1 MELKTL
7 SSFLFSKKGGAGLGL
22 EFDYFY
28 KRDLERFQFFMLPKI
43 LVTGEQFKTISSDAK
58 ILYAC
63 LFDRISLS
71 AKNDWLDKEGRIY
84 IIFTIEEIMKTINR
98 SRPTAVKA
106 LDELDKN
113 TRGIGL
119 IERKRLGFGKP
130 NIIYVKDFTS
140 YEGEKLENQ
149 TSRSKDIELQEVKK
163 FNYRSKETELQEVKK
178 VDPTNTNYI
187 KTDYIKTDYIK
198 TDFNQEQKAFGA
210 FQNVFLSNKELS
222 NLKTIL
228 SNQLDNYIQRLSSYL
243 KSTGRTYEDH
253 EATILSW
260 FYKDQGQQT
269 RSEKSNIP
277 SLEEYERGEH
287 L

>member
-7 SSFLFSKKGGAGLGL
+7 SSFLFSKKGGAGL

-84 IIFTIEEIMKTINR
+84 IIFTIEEIMRTINR

-113 TRGIGL
+113 TGGIGL

-140 YEGEKLENQ
+140 YEGKKLENQ
-149 TSRSKDIELQEVKK
+149 TSSSKEIELQEVKN
-163 FNYRSKETELQEVKK
+163 FNSRSKENKLQEVKK
-178 VDPTNTNYI
+178 LDPTNTNYI
-187 KTDYIKTDYIK
+187 KTDSTK
-198 TDFNQEQKAFGA
+198 TDFNQEQKAFGT

-228 SNQLDNYIQRLSSYL
+228 SNQLENYIQRLSSYL

>member
-7 SSFLFSKKGGAGLGL
+7 SSFLFSKKGGLGLGL

-187 KTDYIKTDYIK
+187 KTDSTK

-228 SNQLDNYIQRLSSYL
+228 SHQLENYIQRLSSYL

>member
-1 MELKTL
+1 MELKTQ

-187 KTDYIKTDYIK
+187 KTDYIKTD
-198 TDFNQEQKAFGA
+198 FNQEQKAFGA

-228 SNQLDNYIQRLSSYL
+228 SHQLENYIQRLSSYL

>member
-28 KRDLERFQFFMLPKI
+28 KRDIERFQFFMLPKI
-43 LVTGEQFKTISSDAK
+43 LVTGEHFKTISSDAK

-187 KTDYIKTDYIK
+187 KTDYIN
-198 TDFNQEQKAFGA
+198 TDFNQEQKTFGA

-228 SNQLDNYIQRLSSYL
+228 SHQLENYIQRLSSYL

>member
-7 SSFLFSKKGGAGLGL
+7 SSFLFSKKGGAEL

-113 TRGIGL
+113 TGGIGL

-149 TSRSKDIELQEVKK
+149 TSSSKEIELQEVKN
-163 FNYRSKETELQEVKK
+163 FNYRSKETKLQEVKK

-187 KTDYIKTDYIK
+187 KTDSTK

-228 SNQLDNYIQRLSSYL
+228 SNQLENYIQRLSSYL

>member
-113 TRGIGL
+113 TGGIGL

-140 YEGEKLENQ
+140 YEVEKLENQ
-149 TSRSKDIELQEVKK
+149 TSRSKDIELQEVKN
-163 FNYRSKETELQEVKK
+163 FNSRSKETELLEVKK
-178 VDPTNTNYI
+178 LDPTNTNYI
-187 KTDYIKTDYIK
+187 KTDYIN

-228 SNQLDNYIQRLSSYL
+228 SNQLENYIQRLSSYL

-269 RSEKSNIP
+269 RSERSKIP
-277 SLEEYERGEH
+277 SFKEYERGEH

>member
-7 SSFLFSKKGGAGLGL
+7 SSFLFSKKGGAGL
-22 EFDYFY
+22 EFEYFY
-28 KRDLERFQFFMLPKI
+28 KRDLERFQFFMLHKI
-43 LVTGEQFKTISSDAK
+43 LVMGEQFKTISSDAK

-113 TRGIGL
+113 TGGIGL

-187 KTDYIKTDYIK
+187 KTDYIKTD
-198 TDFNQEQKAFGA
+198 FNQEQKAFGA

-228 SNQLDNYIQRLSSYL
+228 SNQLENYIQRLSSYL

>member
-113 TRGIGL
+113 TGGIGL

-187 KTDYIKTDYIK
+187 KTDSTK

-228 SNQLDNYIQRLSSYL
+228 SNQLENYIQRLSSYL

>member
-28 KRDLERFQFFMLPKI
+28 KRDIERFQFFMLPKI

-187 KTDYIKTDYIK
+187 KTDYIN
-198 TDFNQEQKAFGA
+198 TDFNQEQKTFGA

-228 SNQLDNYIQRLSSYL
+228 SNQLENYIQRLSSYL

>member
-7 SSFLFSKKGGAGLGL
+7 SSFLFSKKGGAGL

-113 TRGIGL
+113 TGGIGL

-149 TSRSKDIELQEVKK
+149 TSGSKDIELQEVKK

-187 KTDYIKTDYIK
+187 KTDSIK

-228 SNQLDNYIQRLSSYL
+228 SNQLENYIQRLSSYL

>member
-140 YEGEKLENQ
+140 HEGEKLENQ

-187 KTDYIKTDYIK
+187 KTDFIK

-228 SNQLDNYIQRLSSYL
+228 SNQLENYIQRLSSYL

>member
-7 SSFLFSKKGGAGLGL
+7 SSFLFSKKGGLGLGL

-71 AKNDWLDKEGRIY
+71 AKNDWLDEEGRIY

-113 TRGIGL
+113 TGGIGL

-163 FNYRSKETELQEVKK
+163 FNYRSKGTELQEVKK

-187 KTDYIKTDYIK
+187 KTDSTK
-198 TDFNQEQKAFGA
+198 TDFNQEQKAFGD

-228 SNQLDNYIQRLSSYL
+228 SHQLENYIQRLSSYL

>member
-28 KRDLERFQFFMLPKI
+28 KRDLEKFQFFMLPKI
-43 LVTGEQFKTISSDAK
+43 LVTGEEFKTISSDAK

-71 AKNDWLDKEGRIY
+71 AKNNWLDEGGRIY

-106 LDELDKN
+106 LNELDKS
-113 TRGIGL
+113 TGGSGL

-140 YEGEKLENQ
+140 YNDERSKNKN
-149 TSRSKDIELQEVKK
+149 SRSKEIKLQEVK
-163 FNYRSKETELQEVKK
+163 NINLRSKK
-178 VDPTNTNYI
+178 
-187 KTDYIKTDYIK
+187 
-198 TDFNQEQKAFGA
+198 
-210 FQNVFLSNKELS
+210 
-222 NLKTIL
+222 
-228 SNQLDNYIQRLSSYL
+228 
-243 KSTGRTYEDH
+243 
-253 EATILSW
+253 
-260 FYKDQGQQT
+260 
-269 RSEKSNIP
+269 
-277 SLEEYERGEH
+277 
-287 L
+287 

>member
-7 SSFLFSKKGGAGLGL
+7 SSFLFSKKGGAGL

-43 LVTGEQFKTISSDAK
+43 LVMGEQFKTISSDAK

-71 AKNDWLDKEGRIY
+71 AKNDWLDEEGRIY

-113 TRGIGL
+113 TGGIGL

-149 TSRSKDIELQEVKK
+149 TSSSKEIELQEVKN
-163 FNYRSKETELQEVKK
+163 FNYRSKETKLQEVKK

-187 KTDYIKTDYIK
+187 KTDSTK

-228 SNQLDNYIQRLSSYL
+228 SNQLENYIQRLSSYL

>member
-7 SSFLFSKKGGAGLGL
+7 SSFLFSKKGGAGL

-43 LVTGEQFKTISSDAK
+43 LVMGEQFKTISSDAK

-113 TRGIGL
+113 TGGIGL

-187 KTDYIKTDYIK
+187 KTDYIKTD
-198 TDFNQEQKAFGA
+198 FNQEQKAFGA

-228 SNQLDNYIQRLSSYL
+228 SNQLENYIQRLSSYL

>member
-187 KTDYIKTDYIK
+187 KTDYIKTD
-198 TDFNQEQKAFGA
+198 FNQEQKAFGA

-228 SNQLDNYIQRLSSYL
+228 SNQLENYIQRLSSYL

-260 FYKDQGQQT
+260 FYKDQQRYILTQT
-269 RSEKSNIP
+269 VRIHFKISC
-277 SLEEYERGEH
+277 
-287 L
+287 

>member
-7 SSFLFSKKGGAGLGL
+7 SSFLFSKKGGAGL

-113 TRGIGL
+113 TGGIGL

-187 KTDYIKTDYIK
+187 KTDYIKTD
-198 TDFNQEQKAFGA
+198 FNQEQKAFGT

-228 SNQLDNYIQRLSSYL
+228 SHQLENYIQRLSSYL

-277 SLEEYERGEH
+277 SLKEYERGEH

>member
-43 LVTGEQFKTISSDAK
+43 LVMGEQFKTISSDAK

-113 TRGIGL
+113 TGGIGL

-187 KTDYIKTDYIK
+187 KTDSTK

-228 SNQLDNYIQRLSSYL
+228 SNQLENYIQRLSSYL

>member
-7 SSFLFSKKGGAGLGL
+7 SSFLFSKKGGAVL

-187 KTDYIKTDYIK
+187 KTDYIKTD
-198 TDFNQEQKAFGA
+198 FNQEQKAFGA

-228 SNQLDNYIQRLSSYL
+228 SNQLENYIQRLSSYL

>member
-1 MELKTL
+1 
-7 SSFLFSKKGGAGLGL
+7 
-22 EFDYFY
+22 
-28 KRDLERFQFFMLPKI
+28 MLPKI
-43 LVTGEQFKTISSDAK
+43 LVMGEQFKTISSDAK

-71 AKNDWLDKEGRIY
+71 AKNDWLDEEGRIY

-113 TRGIGL
+113 TGGIGL

-140 YEGEKLENQ
+140 YKDEKLENQ
-149 TSRSKDIELQEVKK
+149 TTRSKDIELQEVKK
-163 FNYRSKETELQEVKK
+163 FNSRSKETELQEVKN

-187 KTDYIKTDYIK
+187 KTDSTK

-228 SNQLDNYIQRLSSYL
+228 SHQLENYIQRLSSYL

>member
-7 SSFLFSKKGGAGLGL
+7 SSFLFSKKGGAGLGM

-187 KTDYIKTDYIK
+187 KTDSTKN
-198 TDFNQEQKAFGA
+198 DFNQEQKAFGA

-228 SNQLDNYIQRLSSYL
+228 SNQLENYIQRLSSYL

>member
-28 KRDLERFQFFMLPKI
+28 KRDIERFQFFMLPKI

-187 KTDYIKTDYIK
+187 KTDYIN
-198 TDFNQEQKAFGA
+198 TDFNQEQKTFGA

-228 SNQLDNYIQRLSSYL
+228 SHQLENYIQRLSSYL

>member
-187 KTDYIKTDYIK
+187 KTDYIKTD
-198 TDFNQEQKAFGA
+198 FNQEQKAFGT

-228 SNQLDNYIQRLSSYL
+228 SNQLENYIQRLSSYL

>member
-7 SSFLFSKKGGAGLGL
+7 SSFLFSRKGGAGL

-58 ILYAC
+58 ILYTC

-113 TRGIGL
+113 TGGIGL

-140 YEGEKLENQ
+140 YEGEKLENP

-187 KTDYIKTDYIK
+187 KTDSTK

-228 SNQLDNYIQRLSSYL
+228 SNQLENYIQRLSSYL